1 MGTKKQRDKKANLE
15 KENLLSPEAAE
26 RRKKKKRKKAVIIVI
41 ATILGVIFLLAVT
54 YMAAGAVGKYR
65 LKNNAQTEAPVLDTA
80 ETETISEEEE
90 EIWQPG
96 WVKYKGQI
104 YAYNEDIL
112 TFLFMGIDKND
123 EQVTQVAE
131 GTNGGQADALFLLL
145 LNPHD
150 KSVSVL
156 AINRNTMTDIDVY
169 NEEGS
174 YVNTITAQI
183 AIQHGFGNGME
194 ESCRYQVDA
203 VRKLLYDIPIHGY
216 CAINAKAVIPITDM
230 VGGVELTVLEDVQKY
245 GGKSHEVI
253 LKEGETKV
261 LDGENSYSYVRFRD
275 VSIEKSADGRLER
288 QKQWLTAFM
297 KQVKEQTAADISLPV
312 KLYNEITNYMVTDVS
327 VDEVA
332 YLTSIASGY
341 TFEKEHM
348 YSLTGETVMGEKFEE
363 FYVDEE
369 ALYEL
374 ILQLFYEPVAK

>member
-183 AIQHGFGNGME
+183 AVQHGFGNGME

>member
-1 MGTKKQRDKKANLE
+1 MGTKKQRDKIANLE
-15 KENLLSPEAAE
+15 KEHLLNPEAAGH
-26 RRKKKKRKKAVIIVI
+26 RKKKKRKKAVIIVI
-41 ATILGVIFLLAVT
+41 ATMLGVIFLLAVT

-112 TFLFMGIDKND
+112 TFLFMGIDKNE
-123 EQVTQVAE
+123 EQVTAVAE

-203 VRKLLYDIPIHGY
+203 VRKLLYDVPIHGY

-230 VGGVELTVLEDVQKY
+230 VGGVELTILEDVQKY
-245 GGKSHEVI
+245 GSKSQEII
-253 LKEGETKV
+253 LTEGETKV

>member
-1 MGTKKQRDKKANLE
+1 MQTKKQRDKKANLE
-15 KENLLSPEAAE
+15 KENLLSPEIIQ
-26 RRKKKKRKKAVIIVI
+26 RRKKKRRKKIILIVVTVLLGMICLLI
-41 ATILGVIFLLAVT
+41 AAYLV
-54 YMAAGAVGKYR
+54 AGAVGKHR
-65 LKNNAQTEAPVLDTA
+65 LRSNVQTEAPMLDTA

-90 EIWQPG
+90 QIWQPG

-123 EQVTQVAE
+123 DQVKEVAE
-131 GTNGGQADALFLLL
+131 GTNGGQADAQFLLL

-150 KSVSVL
+150 KSARVL
-156 AINRNTMTDIDVY
+156 AINRNTMTDIDIY

-183 AIQHGFGNGME
+183 AVQHGFGNGLE
-194 ESCRYQVDA
+194 ESCKYQVDA
-203 VRKLLYDIPIHGY
+203 VRRLLYDIPIHGY

-245 GGKSHEVI
+245 GSKNHEVI
-253 LKEGETKV
+253 LTEGENKV
-261 LDGENSYSYVRFRD
+261 LDGEASYSYVRFRD

-297 KQVKEQTAADISLPV
+297 KQVKEQTAEDFSLPV
-312 KLYNEITNYMVTDVS
+312 RLYNEITNYMVTDVS

-332 YLTSIASGY
+332 YLTSIASDY
-341 TFEKEHM
+341 SFEKEHM
-348 YSLTGETVMGEKFEE
+348 YSLKGETVMGEKFEE
-363 FYVDEE
+363 FYVDDT

-374 ILQLFYEPVAK
+374 ILELFYEPVTQ

>member
-15 KENLLSPEAAE
+15 KENLLSPEAAG
-26 RRKKKKRKKAVIIVI
+26 RRKKKKRKKAVIIVV
-41 ATILGVIFLLAVT
+41 ATLLGMIVLLAAT
-54 YMAAGAVGKYR
+54 YKVAGAVGKYR
-65 LKNNAQTEAPVLDTA
+65 LKSNAQTEAPVLDTA
-80 ETETISEEEE
+80 ETEVISEEEE

-104 YAYNEDIL
+104 YAYNEDIM

-183 AIQHGFGNGME
+183 AVQHGFGNGME

-245 GGKSHEVI
+245 GSKSHEVI
-253 LKEGETKV
+253 LTEGENKV

-363 FYVDEE
+363 FYVDDA

-374 ILQLFYEPVAK
+374 ILQLFYEPVTE

>member
-183 AIQHGFGNGME
+183 AVQHGFGNGME

-230 VGGVELTVLEDVQKY
+230 VGGVELTVLENVQKY

>member
-123 EQVTQVAE
+123 EQVAQVAE

-183 AIQHGFGNGME
+183 AVQHGFGNGME

-253 LKEGETKV
+253 LKEGENKV

>member
-253 LKEGETKV
+253 LKEGENKV